1 MIQIGDQEGEKCNR
15 GGCDGVIRLRATPD
29 CSCHVNPPCGD
40 HSEPLEECPECGWA
54 ARDGADSAERTLSEI
69 GSLLRIRGIDVPEV
83 LTSRA
88 VLLALKEWEE
98 GAKSRTGSATQREQD
113 LEEQLLNQAKHMR
126 WEWGKTLRS
135 SLASVGID
143 VPEVC
148 DFNDVTVAITADRKQ
163 SDANWRDTM
172 QTITDALG
180 ELVTKAET
188 ERDEARG
195 ALAKAEQTQRQILA
209 SLEMAAA
216 LVRQLGAQLLVAH
229 GEGQRPAS
237 IHLTAMAQLWLQAA
251 ARGELPSVPSLLGK
265 S

>member
-15 GGCDGVIRLRATPD
+15 GGCEGVIRLREVDD
-29 CSCHVNPPCGD
+29 CSCHASPPCGA

-69 GSLLRIRGIDVPEV
+69 GSLLRLRGINVPDVV
-83 LTSRA
+83 TSRA
-88 VLLALKEWEE
+88 VRLALKEWEARTKAE
-98 GAKSRTGSATQREQD
+98 AKSATQREQD

-126 WEWGKTLRS
+126 WEWDNALRLM
-135 SLASVGID
+135 LASSFVT
-143 VPEVC
+143 VPETFTFADVC
-148 DFNDVTVAITADRKQ
+148 HAIEAKRDE
-163 SDANWRDTM
+163 DAAGWRETM

-180 ELVTKAET
+180 ELVTKAEQ
-188 ERDEARG
+188 ERDEAKG
-195 ALAKAEQTQRQILA
+195 ALAKAEHTQRQIFA

-216 LVRQLGAQLLVAH
+216 LVRQLGGQLLIAH
-229 GEGQRPAS
+229 GEGQRPANV
-237 IHLTAMAQLWLQAA
+237 HLVAMAQLWLQAA